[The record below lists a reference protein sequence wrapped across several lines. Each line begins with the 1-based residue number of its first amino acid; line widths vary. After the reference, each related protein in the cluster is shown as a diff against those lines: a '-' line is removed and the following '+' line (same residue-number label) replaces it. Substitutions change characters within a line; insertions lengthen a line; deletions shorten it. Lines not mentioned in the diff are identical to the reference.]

1 MKIEPG
7 EKHSACG
14 RERSMLTF
22 IFTIC
27 LLVFIVKCF
36 IFGLKVSW
44 GILKFLCWVIFFPVI
59 LIGMAVGGLLFVA
72 LPILLIA
79 GIIVLIASAH

>member
-1 MKIEPG
+1 
-7 EKHSACG
+7 
-14 RERSMLTF
+14 MLTF
-22 IFTIC
+22 IFTIF
-27 LLVFIVKCF
+27 LIVFIVKCF